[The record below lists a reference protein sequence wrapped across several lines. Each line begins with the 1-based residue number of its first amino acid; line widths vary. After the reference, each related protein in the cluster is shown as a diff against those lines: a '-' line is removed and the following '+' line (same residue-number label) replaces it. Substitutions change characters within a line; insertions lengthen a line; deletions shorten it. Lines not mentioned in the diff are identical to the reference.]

1 MDLQTLT
8 GSLCHEQLTGR
19 GNCLIYPINSV
30 GCDAFALVKGL
41 HHAYPHENAYSRRKR
56 LYNLSRA
63 VLSSRD
69 APGPLIVQAPPEE
82 DNAPYLIACMTQFGL
97 GEAMEDNHHAK
108 EAVNSSSDGHFVAGL
123 RADTKLNRRQDLSQE
138 ACYSGH
144 GTQGRRKYLL
154 QTPHEIF
161 NDLK

>member
-1 MDLQTLT
+1 MA
-8 GSLCHEQLTGR
+8 SR
-19 GNCLIYPINSV
+19 GNSLIYAINSV
-30 GCDAFALVKGL
+30 GCNAFSLVKDL
-41 HHAYPHENAYSRRKR
+41 HHVYPHEAVHSRRRR

-63 VLSSRD
+63 VMSRRD
-69 APGPLIVQAPPEE
+69 APGTLIVQAPPEE

-144 GTQGRRKYLL
+144 GTQGRTKYLRPRRNWL
-154 QTPHEIF
+154 PWAM
-161 NDLK
+161 